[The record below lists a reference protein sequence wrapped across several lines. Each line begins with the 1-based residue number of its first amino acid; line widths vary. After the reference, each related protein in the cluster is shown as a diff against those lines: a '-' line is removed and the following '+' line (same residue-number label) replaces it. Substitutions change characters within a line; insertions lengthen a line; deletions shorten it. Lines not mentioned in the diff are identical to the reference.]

1 MVWSNAKLHLC
12 SDAGDKTHC
21 LHGNC
26 NTLDGCSSFESLDS
40 LYPQVSAK
48 HRWRLHCCLCY
59 QGIIY
64 DVISLCLSLYN
75 HTTETSNCL
84 CKFCSPWSDLIWSEH
99 DKRYF
104 TSYHWKLQWLCT
116 GKYGPVEHES
126 KRTFPIPA
134 ILLGLGWLSNVIS
147 AIMVYIQRRKLER
160 LEGFAI
166 LSLGLS
172 KKYPNKIPRSLESLI
187 GNCSI
192 CGLVLVLAILSF
204 KIK

>member
-1 MVWSNAKLHLC
+1 MVRSNAKLHLC

-84 CKFCSPWSDLIWSEH
+84 CKFCSPWPLIWAWQ
-99 DKRYF
+99 KILYF
-104 TSYHWKLQWLCT
+104 ISLKITVVMYWKVWSSGTWIKKNFSHSCNTFGTWL
-116 GKYGPVEHES
+116 
-126 KRTFPIPA
+126 A
-134 ILLGLGWLSNVIS
+134 IKCYFSNHGLH
-147 AIMVYIQRRKLER
+147 
-160 LEGFAI
+160 
-166 LSLGLS
+166 S
-172 KKYPNKIPRSLESLI
+172 KKKVRKIRRFCLTKSRPQ
-187 GNCSI
+187 
-192 CGLVLVLAILSF
+192 
-204 KIK
+204 